1 MSVKVTNV
9 WIYSFWPIDI
19 RPIIAEF
26 RTKCKSQGLRV
37 DNSVQLDHY
46 DEIAPGSQN
55 TVQRLN
61 VVHSSTSKAKWQ
73 LLDDLN
79 QYAIV
84 LWWTG
89 VDPTPES
96 QTADSSRAPV
106 HDFRTMR
113 YIMYT
118 AENAAASFI
127 PVILHCD
134 RIDTFVRQAR
144 KQGINMVG
152 ILKERGMVENVEGK
166 APAMLAQMI
175 YQHIE
180 RNL

>member
-79 QYAIV
+79 QVTYI
-84 LWWTG
+84 TI
-89 VDPTPES
+89 ES